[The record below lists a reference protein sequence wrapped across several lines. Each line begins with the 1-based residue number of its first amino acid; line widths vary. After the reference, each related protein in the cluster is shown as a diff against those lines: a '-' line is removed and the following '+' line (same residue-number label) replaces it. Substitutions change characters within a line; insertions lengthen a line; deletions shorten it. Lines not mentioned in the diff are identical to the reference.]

1 MSKYLPSLN
10 SISPLEV
17 VLFLVFVLYLIFP
30 IPTPYIIKPFINT
43 NIGMAIVIVMT
54 FYMLLYTT
62 PILGILTVFVAY
74 ELLRR
79 SSAGGVNRKV
89 SLVKHTPS
97 QPKKDQEMAKMN
109 PPKELS
115 LEEEMINKNS
125 PVGKGGFADG
135 YIESSFKPV
144 HDKVLGGGSLV

>member
-1 MSKYLPSLN
+1 MKYLPSLN

-17 VLFLVFVLYLIFP
+17 VLFVVFVLYLIFP

-43 NIGMAIVIVMT
+43 NIGMAVVIVMT
-54 FYMLLYTT
+54 LYMLLYTT
-62 PILGILTVFVAY
+62 PILGILTVFIAY

-79 SSAGGVNRKV
+79 SSAGGVNRSV

-97 QPKKDQEMAKMN
+97 QPRKDREMAQMN

-125 PVGKGGFADG
+125 PVGKGGFGDG
-135 YIESSFKPV
+135 YIESSYKPV